1 MKNNIIGFTYLTI
14 SYLMI
19 WFQLYGSIKSSWLK
33 QNNYWFMYIVALP
46 ISYFITEGTRL
57 ILIEYKDSTWAVR
70 FISFS
75 INMFIF
81 TIMSY
86 LINNEGINLK
96 SLVCIGLTII
106 ILLIQ
111 IFWK

>member
-1 MKNNIIGFTYLTI
+1 MKNIILGFTYLII

-19 WFQLYGSIKSSWLK
+19 WYQLYGSIKNIWLK
-33 QNNYWFMYIVALP
+33 QNNYWFMYIMAFP

-57 ILIEYKDSTWAVR
+57 ILIEYKNSAWTVR

-86 LINNEGINLK
+86 IINNEGINLK
-96 SLVCIGLTII
+96 TLVCIVLSLI

-111 IFWK
+111 LFWK